1 MNEQSVA
8 KTPWLGHIDA
18 LVERLDVD
26 DLPAALA
33 AIHCRQEL
41 EKMAA
46 SSPQCCGRQALIAD
60 PAPPGSKHFR
70 KGVCGSCGKF
80 FGWISKPKNL
90 ARRAP
95 STTGIK
101 PGVHCEICLDDE
113 AQLEVHH
120 VIEVQDGGGNE
131 PGNTM
136 TLCRGC
142 HALVHWVRTYRG
154 RP

>member
-1 MNEQSVA
+1 
-8 KTPWLGHIDA
+8 
-18 LVERLDVD
+18 
-26 DLPAALA
+26 
-33 AIHCRQEL
+33 
-41 EKMAA
+41 MAA
-46 SSPQCCGRQALIAD
+46 SNPPCCGRQALVAD
-60 PAPPGSKHFR
+60 SPPLGSKHFR
-70 KGVCGSCGKF
+70 KAVCGSCGKF

-101 PGVHCEICLDDE
+101 PGVRCEICLDDE
-113 AQLEVHH
+113 AHLEVHH

>member
-1 MNEQSVA
+1 MTRDQMLSQ
-8 KTPWLGHIDA
+8 
-18 LVERLDVD
+18 LDVE

-33 AIHCRQEL
+33 AVHCRQEL
-41 EKMAA
+41 IRLAENK
-46 SSPQCCGRQALIAD
+46 PTCCSRQALITEE
-60 PAPPGSKHFR
+60 PPPGVKHY
-70 KGVCGSCGKF
+70 KKAVCGSCGKF

-95 STTGIK
+95 STVGLAR
-101 PGVHCEICLDDE
+101 GNRCEICLDG
-113 AQLEVHH
+113 QGPLEVHH